1 MKALGLALGML
12 VLAAALAHAQAPV
25 TGPLMEKRAIT
36 LEFAKQVAAAA
47 EQKAGENNWPVAIAI
62 VDDGGQLVYL
72 ARRDNTQFGS
82 IDVAIRKA
90 VTAAAFK
97 RPTKVFED
105 AVAGGRMALLGLHGA
120 LPLEGGLP
128 LVLDGKVIGAIGVS
142 GVTAQQDG
150 MVAKAGADACG
161 CVPAPR

>member
-1 MKALGLALGML
+1 MKALSLALL
-12 VLAAALAHAQAPV
+12 TAVLTSTAAQAEPPV
-25 TGPLMEKRAIT
+25 TGPLVDKKAVT
-36 LEFAKQVAAAA
+36 LEFAKKVAEAA
-47 EQKAGENNWPVAIAI
+47 ETSWPVAIAI
-62 VDDGGQLVYL
+62 VDEGGHLVYL
-72 ARRDNTQFGS
+72 ARRDGTQYGS

-90 VTAAAFK
+90 GTAAAFK

-105 AVAGGRMALLGLHGA
+105 AVASGRTALLGLPGA

-128 LVLDGKVIGAIGVS
+128 LWVDGKVIGAIGVS

-161 CVPAPR
+161 CVPR

>member
-12 VLAAALAHAQAPV
+12 VLAATLAHAQAPV

-105 AVAGGRMALLGLHGA
+105 AVAGGRMALLGLHSA